1 MHYKWFTSYLFNRSQ
16 KVDIDGILSDPL
28 ENKSGVPQSSVLGP
42 LFFILFI
49 NDIFLYPA
57 LENMSLFANDAT
69 DHHTS
74 KNIQNISS
82 KLQIKATSVNQWCE
96 INRMKMSM
104 EKTKIML
111 IGSRQKLNRISE
123 SEKYIK
129 LLIDNT
135 PIEQIRN
142 TKLLGIHKDSSLT
155 WDVQGSHV
163 KKIVIYKIF
172 LLKRIRH
179 FLPKDTRILFYNFYI
194 KPNLEYCCSIWGN
207 CSKENINII
216 VKLQKRAARLILDAD
231 FFTPSANLFKELKW
245 IPFSD
250 IVKYHQVSLVYKCI
264 HKISP
269 EYLHDMFSIKL
280 DSKRYNLRSSNTG
293 RLDVPKKH
301 NRSLSFNG
309 PELWNS
315 LDSETRQ
322 AISLSVFQSK
332 VFNFLSGLNCDK
344 LTE

>member
-1 MHYKWFTSYLFNRSQ
+1 
-16 KVDIDGILSDPL
+16 
-28 ENKSGVPQSSVLGP
+28 
-42 LFFILFI
+42 
-49 NDIFLYPA
+49 
-57 LENMSLFANDAT
+57 MSLFADDAT

-96 INRMKMSM
+96 INKMKMSI

-123 SEKYIK
+123 SEKYIT

-135 PIEQIRN
+135 PIEQVSN
-142 TKLLGIHKDSSLT
+142 TKLLGILIDSSLNM
-155 WDVQGSHV
+155 GCSGIAC
-163 KKIVIYKIF
+163 KKIVIYKLF
-172 LLKRIRH
+172 LLKHIRH
-179 FLPKDTRILFYNFYI
+179 FLPKDTRILLYNFYI
-194 KPNLEYCCSIWGN
+194 KPYLEYCCSIWGN
-207 CSKENINII
+207 CSKKNINII

-231 FFTPSANLFKELKW
+231 FYTPSANLFKELKW
-245 IPFSD
+245 IPFYD

-269 EYLHDMFSIKL
+269 EYLHVMFSIKL
-280 DSKRYNLRSSNTG
+280 DSKRYNLRSSNNG
-293 RLDVPKKH
+293 CLDVPKKH

-309 PELWNS
+309 PKLWNNP
-315 LDSETRQ
+315 DSETRQ

-332 VFNFLSGLNCDK
+332 VFIFLSGLNCDK